1 MKLVFALILLSTNVV
16 AETEL
21 FFTPEKNQIQKIKFD
36 KLNGVLVNDLCLK
49 EKKECLKLIEAIKKN
64 KIESVKSDKKAPLGN
79 PASTNC
85 EAHGGQ
91 SEILRD
97 AKHNEYDF
105 CVLNKKY
112 FVDSW
117 DLMK

>member
-1 MKLVFALILLSTNVV
+1 MKILLLLILVSTNIR
-16 AETEL
+16 AEEY
-21 FFTPEKNQIQKIKFD
+21 FFTPERNKTIKIKFE

-49 EKKECLKLIEAIKKN
+49 EKKECLKLIDSIKKN
-64 KIESVKSDKKAPLGN
+64 KIETVKTDKKAPLGN

-85 EAHGGQ
+85 EAHQGQ

-105 CVLNKKY
+105 CVLDKKY